1 MSTFLNAKITAD
13 GNYKKRVLFISDEVD
28 LHGYRNILKGRSF
41 PPPPERRTKMNKLFS
56 YKNIPLY
63 DVVARSI
70 LEGKK
75 C

>member
-41 PPPPERRTKMNKLFS
+41 PPPPKDAPK
-56 YKNIPLY
+56 
-63 DVVARSI
+63 
-70 LEGKK
+70 
-75 C
+75 